1 MQEQQQSPTEKKRR
15 VLGDTFSV
23 PSRYIIRCLV
33 YSLGSETI
41 LDEVSTERGG
51 QDGVKAAEDRL
62 MEVKYITVIHVI
74 VYDKHSAD
82 FVNKK
87 KWQ

>member
-1 MQEQQQSPTEKKRR
+1 M
-15 VLGDTFSV
+15 LGDTFSV
-23 PSRYIIRCLV
+23 PSRFTIRCLV
-33 YSLGSETI
+33 YSHGSETI

-51 QDGVKAAEDRL
+51 ARWLKAAGWQDGVKAAEDRL

-82 FVNKK
+82 FFNKK